1 MITFKL
7 NDMDKFKT
15 VFTLLVAL
23 FICNGFYVQAQ
34 DEITLMVSADGMT
47 KGEATKSALRSAIE
61 QAYGAFV
68 SSNTS
73 ILNDELI
80 KDEIVTISTG
90 NIKSYK
96 EISSYVSPD
105 GNSFVTLQITVC
117 PSKLISYAQ
126 SKGAEVE
133 FAGATFAMN
142 LKMKE
147 LNKRNEE
154 IVIKN
159 MLYEMDKL
167 YSEGLDFTIE
177 TGEPKADG
185 KLEATVEVIPNEYG
199 VKAWKLFYSTLDQL
213 SLTDKE
219 QKEYEIS
226 GIPMYILECYGY
238 RTIVTETD
246 IIKEFIEREKED
258 VLTMGKKWSDKQ
270 ANKVEKFVRKN
281 FDIASLVEER
291 NKALMEN
298 PSLELKRNFAFR
310 SFETLKSI
318 NAYLSYYY
326 VKRIFGFII
335 KAGNKVS
342 TIDLISS
349 VASYDDRYERTIKE
363 NYVSYGEN
371 IEMGKTPLIGMKSS
385 IHSNKEQWKVI
396 YAHCIIS
403 WARYLT
409 DPPYEG
415 FSGGSV
421 GFQRE
426 YIANKE
432 LLGYIVNIPLHQ
444 SVIKNGVHTLVD
456 KGIKNFPSFF
466 FDEQRGQRYGVMVSY
481 PHHIVGNAIHT
492 IYMDMQIPVEDLMK
506 IVKM

>member
-61 QAYGAFV
+61 QAYGTFV

-96 EISSYVSPD
+96 EISNCVSPN
-105 GNSFVTLQITVC
+105 GNSFVTLQVTVC

-154 IVIKN
+154 IAIKN

-167 YSEGLDFTIE
+167 YSEGLDYAIA

-185 KLEATVEVIPNEYG
+185 KLEAIVEVIPNEYG
-199 VKAWKLFYSTLDQL
+199 VKAWELFYLTLNQL
-213 SLTDKE
+213 SLTDEE
-219 QKEYEIS
+219 QKEYEKAN
-226 GIPMYILECYGY
+226 IPIYVLEDCKPANPLNRSKVGHL
-238 RTIVTETD
+238 
-246 IIKEFIEREKED
+246 KER
-258 VLTMGKKWSDKQ
+258 L
-270 ANKVEKFVRKN
+270 
-281 FDIASLVEER
+281 L
-291 NKALMEN
+291 
-298 PSLELKRNFAFR
+298 FR
-310 SFETLKSI
+310 SLETLKSLQKFFSYSYIQRILSFIIRTDEEQSLI
-318 NAYLSYYY
+318 NITASTAYADNGSTYISGNYIQYGGEEY
-326 VKRIFGFII
+326 VKEDLLRQSARLFV
-335 KAGNKVS
+335 NKDVG
-342 TIDLISS
+342 
-349 VASYDDRYERTIKE
+349 KE
-363 NYVSYGEN
+363 VFSMMLN
-371 IEMGKTPLIGMKSS
+371 
-385 IHSNKEQWKVI
+385 
-396 YAHCIIS
+396 S
-403 WARYLT
+403 WFHNRSFT
-409 DPPYEG
+409 
-415 FSGGSV
+415 F
-421 GFQRE
+421 FRE
-426 YIANKE
+426 YIAEKAKLN
-432 LLGYIVNIPLHQ
+432 YITKINEIEDV
-444 SVIKNGVHTLVD
+444 
-456 KGIKNFPSFF
+456 PSCF
-466 FDEQRGQRYGVMVSY
+466 FDEGRRYNPSNIHKKGALYWILVSY
-481 PHHIVGNAIHT
+481 PTHKKGKVLHDVHIEL
-492 IYMDMQIPVEDLMK
+492 QIPVEDLMK
-506 IVKM
+506 ITKIEIQPRR